1 MLYGGYNC
9 FLLNALI
16 AAAKNITDKTT
27 EIINGIRNSVMVIS
41 PEIRSTFRE
50 VRTTGL
56 KADNGFTTLKTENRA
71 TIPPVNRMLVKV
83 CLNRTQPSMR
93 MLR

>member
-1 MLYGGYNC
+1 MG
-9 FLLNALI
+9 
-16 AAAKNITDKTT
+16 
-27 EIINGIRNSVMVIS
+27 IS
-41 PEIRSTFRE
+41 PEIKSTFRE

-56 KADNGFTTLKTENRA
+56 KSDNGFTTLKTENRA

-93 MLR
+93 MLRYKNPIIHIKNAAGMTLERKVSGQR

>member
-1 MLYGGYNC
+1 M
-9 FLLNALI
+9 LNALI
-16 AAAKNITDKTT
+16 AAAKNTTDKTT
-27 EIINGIRNSVMVIS
+27 EIINGIRNSAMEIS

-71 TIPPVNRMLVKV
+71 IQDFFSSYRVKGAGR
-83 CLNRTQPSMR
+83 LIANQQFRISQ
-93 MLR
+93 

>member
-1 MLYGGYNC
+1 MQTYSC

-16 AAAKNITDKTT
+16 AAAKNTIDKTT
-27 EIINGIRNSVMVIS
+27 EIINGIRNSVIEIS

-71 TIPPVNRMLVKV
+71 TIPPVNRILVKV
-83 CLNRTQPSMR
+83 CLNRTQPSIR
-93 MLR
+93 ILR